1 LKEIEWDRDDAV
13 QRFDE
18 SDMNGTRVELDQI
31 SYKVDTFD
39 QKLKQHDYDYL
50 QSTIEVNKQID
61 SVIRQ
66 MIDVTQ
72 GNPLQL

>member
-1 LKEIEWDRDDAV
+1 MDDAV

-18 SDMNGTRVELDQI
+18 SDMNGTRIELDQI
-31 SYKVDTFD
+31 NFKVETFD

-72 GNPLQL
+72 GSYISL